1 MKARSPSKTSRRSAR
16 ASSPS
21 SPRSSTRAST
31 TRARRS
37 RRNAGSPDRGAAAPP
52 TSVASAARNHG
63 LRSTTLK
70 ALLRRA
76 LRILGFPRA
85 TVSLVL
91 TDDARIR
98 VLNRDFLEI
107 DRPTD
112 VLSFPLTE
120 AGDLEDRDRELFLG
134 EIYISVETAQAQAR
148 EARHPLAREIAL
160 LVVHGLLHLLGHDHA
175 TPAERLRMRAEES
188 RLLRELKPML

>member
-1 MKARSPSKTSRRSAR
+1 VPRTTVALTER
-16 ASSPS
+16 AP
-21 SPRSSTRAST
+21 
-31 TRARRS
+31 
-37 RRNAGSPDRGAAAPP
+37 
-52 TSVASAARNHG
+52 G
-63 LRSTTLK
+63 LRSTTLR
-70 ALLRRA
+70 ALLTRS

-91 TDDARIR
+91 TGDEHLRT
-98 VLNRDFLEI
+98 LNRDFLEI

-112 VLSFPLTE
+112 VLSFPLAE
-120 AGDLEDRDRELFLG
+120 PGDLEDRSRDLFLG
-134 EIYISVETAQAQAR
+134 EIYVSVETARAQAR
-148 EARHPLAREIAL
+148 EARRPLAREVAH